1 VIALRRLSLGGLL
14 AAQLALAWLPV
25 WAQVTIF
32 PDNDARQAIRTLRS
46 DVQALELT
54 LRERINA
61 VEAAAREA
69 GAVAEKRSRD
79 ELRASEDATR
89 GGLARLAEQLQA
101 LRAENAARAAEFAKQ
116 VDERLGVLNANQVV
130 LQEDQKRQLAAQDAA
145 DRALEGR
152 LQEADRE
159 ISALKQGR
167 IAASQALDQ
176 LREDVQKWLAPLQ
189 SSLDRLTRDLTLAQ
203 RTLRDQATAAA
214 DIQRKADDAQ
224 RKLEAQLKDL
234 DEALRQAL
242 TEAGASQEQRLADV
256 LRGSEQKA
264 QALEERLRK
273 AQEDAARRADERLAR
288 LDQALRAAE
297 EQAGKA
303 EARIVQA
310 ETRIAQAEARL
321 VDADKRGS
329 DADAR
334 IAELEGRLSRA
345 DAKAAET
352 DSRLAQA
359 DERAREADER
369 LGRIDEAL
377 RRVEEGLAQG
387 ETRDARTDE
396 RVLRAESRWRQ
407 VDEQARLRGA
417 ETDLSPLGQRLGR
430 VEDRLRKLEPVP
442 VVLDGVEFAA
452 SADEKRLYDEAIGLM
467 GKTDFDQAAQ
477 LLGQF
482 LRRYPASGYTGW
494 VRFWQGHAL
503 AGSREHR
510 GAISAFRALVNE
522 SPNHPKAAEAMLAMA
537 ASQIETK
544 DRVGARKTL
553 EDLLR
558 LYPDS
563 DASKLGRQRLVTM
576 R

>member
-1 VIALRRLSLGGLL
+1 MIALRRLSLGALL
-14 AAQLALAWLPV
+14 ASQLGLACLPAS
-25 WAQVTIF
+25 AQVTIF

-46 DVQALELT
+46 EVQSLELA

-69 GAVAEKRSRD
+69 GASAEKRSRD
-79 ELRASEDATR
+79 ELRVSEDATR
-89 GGLARLAEQLQA
+89 GGLARLGEQLQA
-101 LRAENAARAAEFAKQ
+101 LRAENAARAAEFAKL
-116 VDERLGVLNANQVV
+116 VDERLSVLNANQVV

-145 DRALEGR
+145 DRALDGR

-159 ISALKQGR
+159 IGALKQGR

-189 SSLDRLTRDLTLAQ
+189 SSLDQLTRDLTVAQ
-203 RTLRDQATAAA
+203 RALRDQALSAA

-224 RKLEAQLKDL
+224 RKLEARLQDL
-234 DEALRQAL
+234 DEALRQAV
-242 TEAGASQEQRLADV
+242 TEAGARQEQRVADA
-256 LRGSEQKA
+256 LRESEQRA
-264 QALEERLRK
+264 QLLEERLRK
-273 AQEDAARRADERLAR
+273 AQDDAARRSDERLAR
-288 LDQALRAAE
+288 LEQALRAAE

-303 EARIVQA
+303 EG
-310 ETRIAQAEARL
+310 RIAQAEARL
-321 VDADKRGS
+321 ADADRRVAE
-329 DADAR
+329 ADAR
-334 IAELEGRLSRA
+334 IVELESRLSRA
-345 DAKAAET
+345 DAKMGET
-352 DSRLAQA
+352 DARLAQA
-359 DERAREADER
+359 DERARESEER
-369 LGRIDEAL
+369 FSRLDEAL
-377 RRVEEGLAQG
+377 RRAEERLAQG
-387 ETRDARTDE
+387 ETRDARADE
-396 RVLRAESRWRQ
+396 RVLRVESRWRQ
-407 VDEQARLRGA
+407 VDEQSRQRGA
-417 ETDLSPLGQRLGR
+417 ETDLSPLGQRVAR

-442 VVLDGVEFAA
+442 VVLDGIEFAA

-467 GKTDFDQAAQ
+467 GKTEFEQAAQ
-477 LLGQF
+477 LLAQF

-510 GAISAFRALVNE
+510 GAISAFRALVTE
-522 SPNHPKAAEAMLAMA
+522 YPNHPKAAEAMLAMA
-537 ASQIETK
+537 ASQLENK
-544 DRVGARKTL
+544 DRPAARKTL

>member
-1 VIALRRLSLGGLL
+1 MIALRRLSLGALL
-14 AAQLALAWLPV
+14 ASQLGLACLPAS
-25 WAQVTIF
+25 AQVTIF

-46 DVQALELT
+46 EVQSLELA

-69 GAVAEKRSRD
+69 GASAEKRSRD
-79 ELRASEDATR
+79 ELRVSEDAAR
-89 GGLARLAEQLQA
+89 GGLARLDEQLQA
-101 LRAENAARAAEFAKQ
+101 LRAENAARAAEFAKL
-116 VDERLGVLNANQVV
+116 VDERLSVLNANQVV

-145 DRALEGR
+145 DRALDGR

-159 ISALKQGR
+159 IGALKQGR

-176 LREDVQKWLAPLQ
+176 LREDVRKWLAPLQ
-189 SSLDRLTRDLTLAQ
+189 SSLDQLTRDLSVAQ
-203 RTLRDQATAAA
+203 RALRDQALSAA

-224 RKLEAQLKDL
+224 RKLEARLKDL
-234 DEALRQAL
+234 DEALRQAVA
-242 TEAGASQEQRLADV
+242 EAGARQEQRVADAF
-256 LRGSEQKA
+256 RESEQRA
-264 QALEERLRK
+264 QLLEERLRK
-273 AQEDAARRADERLAR
+273 AQDDTARRTDERLAR
-288 LDQALRAAE
+288 LEQALRAVE

-303 EARIVQA
+303 EG
-310 ETRIAQAEARL
+310 RIAQAEARL
-321 VDADKRGS
+321 ADADKRVAE
-329 DADAR
+329 ADAR

-345 DAKAAET
+345 DAKMAET
-352 DSRLAQA
+352 DARLTQAAERAREA

-369 LGRIDEAL
+369 LGRLDEAL
-377 RRVEEGLAQG
+377 RRAEERLAQG
-387 ETRDARTDE
+387 ETRDARADE
-396 RVLRAESRWRQ
+396 RVLRVESRWRQ
-407 VDEQARLRGA
+407 VDEQARQRGA

-442 VVLDGVEFAA
+442 VVLDGIEFAA

-467 GKTDFDQAAQ
+467 GKTEFEPAAQ

-510 GAISAFRALVNE
+510 GAISAFRALVTE
-522 SPNHPKAAEAMLAMA
+522 YPNHPKAAEAMLAMA
-537 ASQIETK
+537 ASQLENK
-544 DRVGARKTL
+544 DRPAARKTL

>member
-1 VIALRRLSLGGLL
+1 MIALRRLSLGGLL
-14 AAQLALAWLPV
+14 AAQLGLAWLPV
-25 WAQVTIF
+25 SAQVTIF

-101 LRAENAARAAEFAKQ
+101 LRAENAARAADFAKQ

-303 EARIVQA
+303 EA
-310 ETRIAQAEARL
+310 RIAQAEARL

-510 GAISAFRALVNE
+510 GAVSAFRALVNE

>member
-25 WAQVTIF
+25 SAQVTIF

-101 LRAENAARAAEFAKQ
+101 LRAENSARAAEFAKQ

-303 EARIVQA
+303 EARIV
-310 ETRIAQAEARL
+310 QAEARL

>member
-1 VIALRRLSLGGLL
+1 MIALRRLSLGGLL
-14 AAQLALAWLPV
+14 AVQLGLACLPV
-25 WAQVTIF
+25 SAQVTIF

-116 VDERLGVLNANQVV
+116 VDERLGVLNANQMV

-303 EARIVQA
+303 EA
-310 ETRIAQAEARL
+310 RIAQAEARL

-510 GAISAFRALVNE
+510 GAVSAFRALVNE